1 MPTPLG
7 VDPRRCRRGGT
18 LMRKT
23 SLLRDRSDDHCGQA
37 LVDTHRTRYPS
48 HDVAVTR
55 CAPRPTLEIA
65 RRAEFSF
72 RPNARSD
79 LLFTMSENPF
89 RRSCDHDGTNR
100 FELLDEPKG
109 DPAGG
114 ARRDRTDD
122 LLLAKQALSQLSYG
136 PSAPARLR
144 QGDGGQL

>member
-37 LVDTHRTRYPS
+37 LVDMHRAERS
-48 HDVAVTR
+48 SDDVAVTR
-55 CAPRPTLEIA
+55 CAPRPMLEIA
-65 RRAEFSF
+65 RRARFSS

-79 LLFTMSENPF
+79 LLFTMSENSL
-89 RRSCDHDGTNR
+89 RRISRCDGTKDV
-100 FELLDEPKG
+100 ELLDKPRGELKANCG

-114 ARRDRTDD
+114 ARRD
-122 LLLAKQALSQLSYG
+122 
-136 PSAPARLR
+136 
-144 QGDGGQL
+144 